1 MIPGLLRCGDME
13 LIALLERDERYQR
26 VAQLIFALDG
36 AAVTRQLQAKGLN
49 DRGTRESTRSRLVRA
64 ELRECFPEADVPWEP
79 EVDEAGGVDPS
90 EHPESWRRLDRSRR
104 DTPQQRS
111 IITSTE
117 AAATELVSST
127 TVSLSTTTS
136 SSTGSRSGVADST
149 STLPWPATSGLPPF
163 SVAPTLTTAST
174 VTSQPCRADTNSP
187 RDAEAFSPEPA
198 SANRH

>member
-13 LIALLERDERYQR
+13 LIALLERDERYQW

-90 EHPESWRRLDRSRR
+90 EHPESWRRSDRSRR
-104 DTPQQRS
+104 ETSEQSS

-117 AAATELVSST
+117 AAATDEEILHPGGLESCCGGRVELERAGA
-127 TVSLSTTTS
+127 TS
-136 SSTGSRSGVADST
+136 PGAEPGRAGVRDST
-149 STLPWPATSGLPPF
+149 PSGDPA
-163 SVAPTLTTAST
+163 
-174 VTSQPCRADTNSP
+174 
-187 RDAEAFSPEPA
+187 
-198 SANRH
+198 